1 MNNTNKKYSFTL
13 ILNAI
18 SEPSEELE
26 NRLFESGCDD
36 ATLSFRNQ
44 IAYLDFEREAENPEM
59 AVLSAISDIE
69 ISKGGITV
77 ARIEPADPVTAA
89 EIARRLN
96 RTRESVRL
104 LIKGSRGS
112 GEFPLPIA
120 GVTSTSMIWSWSDVT
135 DWCYKNGILKNQMA
149 AEFAH
154 FIRNLNIALKLRT
167 DSFTINEIIR
177 LVQVLQNDLDRQDEI
192 NISI

>member
-1 MNNTNKKYSFTL
+1 MDNTNKKYSFTL
-13 ILNAI
+13 ILNGI

-44 IAYLDFEREAENPEM
+44 IAYLDFEREAENPEI
-59 AVLSAISDIE
+59 AVLSSISDIE
-69 ISKGGITV
+69 TSKGGITV

-154 FIRNLNIALKLRT
+154 FIRNMNIALKFRS

-177 LVQVLQNDLDRQDEI
+177 LVQVLQRDLDRQDEI
-192 NISI
+192 NLSI